1 MGNSPSSFA
10 TARAGLTVGDASSL
24 SEEVWSDLWGSDG
37 SQPPLGPGDML
48 NFLTDATLRKLR
60 AERPMNLAALVARAV
75 CRLEE
80 LIAPDVGK
88 ESFGAVV
95 VPKDACLLL
104 TPLRVLT
111 RAIPFAIGSRGC
123 DDDDVAV
130 RVLEDLLWGDDSE
143 IFQCPRPAP
152 TWRRHVALAP
162 PPSRA
167 AEPAERPPRRDPT
180 LGERIASLALD
191 LLFLPG
197 FTTRFDPNDA
207 LTGER
212 RVWDAPTG
220 REYAPPYDAYVDVTR
235 HRTEVTRL
243 WLAMVGTEALC
254 ADPRTRPN
262 GGFSALLALPGGG
275 PRGARRGCPSGV
287 PCSRPV
293 SHRDVHGAL
302 TDAIKSQSGSAR
314 SLDGS
319 AAGELLAVAYHTWTA
334 LLEYD
339 DIDGGANGEPTDELN
354 GSSTPPTRG
363 VGRKTLNPNP
373 GGAGDRAR
381 KGGIVGWLDDFFGG
395 FFIPYDPVAEAA
407 AASCVANGNRVGT
420 ASDHAAVG
428 AAAAADGRER
438 APRTRNAY
446 AEILAETRS
455 ESELEG
461 LHQALLRTL
470 RSAID
475 HPSGSSESSL
485 MSYVPAV
492 GFSDGVV
499 KVRARFALEGEELAR
514 APAQEA
520 AILAMR
526 LLRSDDGF
534 FEHVTDPKFKAG
546 VPLASSLLQ
555 IMYQKLDD
563 VNAGGFNQCASFVL
577 LRLSSSPAFASALN
591 DVLPPA
597 SSAKLDLPTDGGA
610 RTHTH
615 ADGLIHAV
623 HAILCTRAAD
633 TYARVAPLV
642 DPLLTTLRNAAPRW
656 RGLGDVGASKLL
668 RLCEHFSSPPV
679 LFLAE
684 RNRHDLSAVV
694 HAIDGCL
701 SHGAG
706 RNPRL
711 VLELCRGDGASALD
725 RVNEI
730 CAGRFRSPRPALDR
744 SSMSR
749 LNGGFKRAGLSDDA
763 PEFIPAAKFSGARPG
778 YFFRVDA
785 RGAGYYVDR
794 GMRAFV
800 ARSDGDGS
808 SSNGDDS
815 DLGDE
820 TTTTGGS
827 DDDDSDSDD
836 SYSGSG
842 SGSDRGSLAGF
853 GVNVFRPDDEWLR
866 AVRADIAPALF
877 AARTLRRELAD
888 ALAAYEETRGAD
900 TDALVEH
907 LASLELGNLL
917 PPPPPVTLK
926 RFAANAPEIRKWLK
940 GYAMGVALVR
950 HNAGPS
956 ARACG
961 CLFDASRV
969 RLVRV
974 ATSAVVHEEDF
985 FGGG

>member
-1 MGNSPSSFA
+1 MGNSPSSFK
-10 TARAGLTVGDASSL
+10 TARAGLTAGDASSL

-60 AERPMNLAALVARAV
+60 AERPMNLAALIARAV

-130 RVLEDLLWGDDSE
+130 RVLEDLLWGHYSE
-143 IFQCPRPAP
+143 TFQCPRPAP
-152 TWRRHVALAP
+152 TWRGHVALAP
-162 PPSRA
+162 PPSRP
-167 AEPAERPPRRDPT
+167 AEPAERTPRRDPT

-220 REYAPPYDAYVDVTR
+220 REYAPPYDAHVDVTR

-243 WLAMVGTEALC
+243 WLALVGTEALC
-254 ADPRTRPN
+254 AEPRTRPD
-262 GGFSALLALPGGG
+262 GRFSALLALPGGG
-275 PRGARRGCPSGV
+275 RWGAHPRGCPPAGV

-302 TDAIKSQSGSAR
+302 TDAIKSQSGSAK

-319 AAGELLAVAYHTWTA
+319 AAGELLAVACHTWTA

-339 DIDGGANGEPTDELN
+339 DAAPHEEPTNELN
-354 GSSTPPTRG
+354 GSSTLVHHHG
-363 VGRKTLNPNP
+363 VGRETLNPNLP
-373 GGAGDRAR
+373 GGAGGRPR

-407 AASCVANGNRVGT
+407 ASRVANGNRVGT
-420 ASDHAAVG
+420 ASEHAAVG
-428 AAAAADGRER
+428 AAAAAADGPR
-438 APRTRNAY
+438 APGTRNAY

-475 HPSGSSESSL
+475 HPSGSGESSL

-492 GFSDGVV
+492 GFSDGAV

-520 AILAMR
+520 AVLAMR
-526 LLRSDDGF
+526 LLRSDDAF

-546 VPLASSLLQ
+546 VPLASSLVQ

-597 SSAKLDLPTDGGA
+597 AAAKLNLPTDGGA

-623 HAILCTRAAD
+623 HAILCERAD
-633 TYARVAPLV
+633 THARVAPLV
-642 DPLLTTLRNAAPRW
+642 DPLLTTLRNASPRW
-656 RGLGDVGASKLL
+656 RGLGDVGAAKLL

-711 VLELCRGDGASALD
+711 VLELCRGDGAAALD
-725 RVNEI
+725 RVDEI

-744 SSMSR
+744 VSMSR

-763 PEFIPAAKFSGARPG
+763 PEFIPAARFAGPRPG

-808 SSNGDDS
+808 SSDRDS
-815 DLGDE
+815 DS
-820 TTTTGGS
+820 TTTTGES
-827 DDDDSDSDD
+827 DDDSDD
-836 SYSGSG
+836 SYSGSD
-842 SGSDRGSLAGF
+842 SGSLAAF
-853 GVNVFRPDDEWLR
+853 GVDAFRPDDAWLQ
-866 AVRADIAPALF
+866 ATRADIAPALF

-900 TDALVEH
+900 RDALVEH
-907 LASLELGNLL
+907 LASLELANLL
-917 PPPPPVTLK
+917 PPPPPVWTR
-926 RFAANAPEIRKWLK
+926 RFAAAAPEIRKWLK

-961 CLFDASRV
+961 VLFDASRV

>member
-10 TARAGLTVGDASSL
+10 TARKGLTVGDASSI

-130 RVLEDLLWGDDSE
+130 RVLEDLLWGHYSE

-152 TWRRHVALAP
+152 TWRGHVALAP

-243 WLAMVGTEALC
+243 WLALVGAEALC
-254 ADPRTRPN
+254 AEPRTRPN
-262 GGFSALLALPGGG
+262 GRFSALLAG
-275 PRGARRGCPSGV
+275 RGCPVGV

-302 TDAIKSQSGSAR
+302 TDAIKSQSGSAK

-319 AAGELLAVAYHTWTA
+319 AAGELLAVAYHTYTA

-339 DIDGGANGEPTDELN
+339 DSAPNEEPTDELN
-354 GSSTPPTRG
+354 GSSTPPTHHG
-363 VGRKTLNPNP
+363 VGRKTQNPNLP
-373 GGAGDRAR
+373 AGGAGGRTR
-381 KGGIVGWLDDFFGG
+381 KGGVFGWLDDFFGG
-395 FFIPYDPVAEAA
+395 FFIPYDPIAEAA
-407 AASCVANGNRVGT
+407 ASSCVANGNRVGT
-420 ASDHAAVG
+420 ASEHAAVVG
-428 AAAAADGRER
+428 DTAAADG
-438 APRTRNAY
+438 PRGSGTRNAY
-446 AEILAETRS
+446 ATILAETRS

-499 KVRARFALEGEELAR
+499 KVRARFALEGEERDR

-526 LLRSDDGF
+526 LLRSDDDGF
-534 FEHVTDPKFKAG
+534 FQHVTDPKFKAG

-555 IMYQKLDD
+555 IMYQKRLD

-597 SSAKLDLPTDGGA
+597 AAAKLNLPTDGGA

-615 ADGLIHAV
+615 ADSLIHAV
-623 HAILCTRAAD
+623 HAILCERAE
-633 TYARVAPLV
+633 YAEYVAPLV

-656 RGLGDVGASKLL
+656 RGLGDVGAAKLL

-684 RNRHDLSAVV
+684 RNRHDLGAVV

-711 VLELCRGDGASALD
+711 VLELCRGDGAAALD
-725 RVNEI
+725 RVDEI

-744 SSMSR
+744 VSMSR
-749 LNGGFKRAGLSDDA
+749 LNGGFKRAGLGDDA
-763 PEFIPAAKFSGARPG
+763 PEFIPAATFAGARPG

-800 ARSDGDGS
+800 ARSDDDGS
-808 SSNGDDS
+808 SSDGD
-815 DLGDE
+815 
-820 TTTTGGS
+820 GS
-827 DDDDSDSDD
+827 DNDSDD
-836 SYSGSG
+836 SYSDDSGSYSGSG
-842 SGSDRGSLAGF
+842 SGSDSGSLAAF
-853 GVNVFRPDDEWLR
+853 GVNVFRPDDAWLG
-866 AVRADIAPALF
+866 AVRSDIAPALF

-888 ALAAYEETRGAD
+888 ALAAYEEGHGAD
-900 TDALVEH
+900 ADALVEH
-907 LASLELGNLL
+907 LASLELANLL
-917 PPPPPVTLK
+917 PPPPPVTV
-926 RFAANAPEIRKWLK
+926 RHFASNAPEIRKWLK

-961 CLFDASRV
+961 ILFDASRV

-985 FGGG
+985 FGGGG